1 MDDMDDGNFL
11 LKDGLDFRLEPYGDG
26 QPAPKAPETASPFLL
41 ARSNL
46 RDLEVVKA
54 RAKAV
59 IAPALAYFSD
69 KILVKRRLQLD
80 RMRCA
85 QIFDPLHAQA
95 HVVTASDVEAL
106 KCFKFSK
113 RADLALKIQAMKAEI
128 TKYNALVSQIKPQ
141 PQRMEQRR
149 GGEAVDTWDIEAWWR
164 GNRHEL
170 PAFAAVLRA
179 VLTHSPNSCVP
190 EAIFSILRDSF
201 DSDQK
206 SSFAD
211 YREYSLQKQYNDR
224 FN

>member
-1 MDDMDDGNFL
+1 
-11 LKDGLDFRLEPYGDG
+11 
-26 QPAPKAPETASPFLL
+26 
-41 ARSNL
+41 
-46 RDLEVVKA
+46 
-54 RAKAV
+54 
-59 IAPALAYFSD
+59 
-69 KILVKRRLQLD
+69 
-80 RMRCA
+80 
-85 QIFDPLHAQA
+85 
-95 HVVTASDVEAL
+95 
-106 KCFKFSK
+106 
-113 RADLALKIQAMKAEI
+113 
-128 TKYNALVSQIKPQ
+128 
-141 PQRMEQRR
+141 MEQRR

-206 SSFAD
+206 YAFAD

>member
-1 MDDMDDGNFL
+1 MDDGNFL

-80 RMRCA
+80 RLRCA

-106 KCFKFSK
+106 KCSKFSK
-113 RADLALKIQAMKAEI
+113 RADLALKIQAMEAEI
-128 TKYNALVSQIKPQ
+128 TKYNA
-141 PQRMEQRR
+141 
-149 GGEAVDTWDIEAWWR
+149 
-164 GNRHEL
+164 
-170 PAFAAVLRA
+170 
-179 VLTHSPNSCVP
+179 
-190 EAIFSILRDSF
+190 
-201 DSDQK
+201 
-206 SSFAD
+206 
-211 YREYSLQKQYNDR
+211 
-224 FN
+224 